1 VLENNSLSVF
11 LQIVIGGLLQGGVFA
26 VVALGYSVV
35 FRVTNVVNLS
45 QGAFCVL
52 GAMGMYY
59 FEVIFGWP
67 PLPAAMAAATC
78 TTFFG
83 LLVGLSSF
91 VPAVLRLPNS
101 STLVLTAGLLTFLVG
116 VTLVVWGNQPYALPP
131 FSGGE
136 PLIVGSLRI
145 PTQGLWLAGVS
156 AAIIWGLWLLLH
168 KTTLGWALRACA
180 ENPAA
185 ARLMGINL
193 PRMMLLSFGLAA
205 LIGSVSGILVAP
217 LMSLQFDSGQFFT
230 ISGFIAVAIGGIG
243 SFAGAV
249 VGGLLLGISEQVA
262 AFYVSSLFANTLAL
276 LLLIFVLIMRPA
288 GLFPSGPQRRSD
300 VREDARVHRKLIRLP
315 DRRALPLAVVLVT
328 VLTVLPTLPLPP
340 GVLSTLVIS
349 LILFIAVLGL
359 DVLMGYAG
367 QISLGQAG
375 FMAIGGYTAGILC
388 TLYDWP
394 PLLGTLAALVLSLL
408 CALCLGLA
416 TGRLR
421 GLYLALATL
430 TFGLLID
437 SLAVNL
443 VSVTGGPSGLVG
455 IPAFAIWS
463 FEFST
468 PVQMYYLVLALV
480 VVLVGLLEGGMRS
493 GFGRD
498 LKAVR
503 TDQLAAAALGVNVG
517 RVKITAVCISA
528 ALASLSGSLYAFNFH
543 FLSPEM
549 VSTTRSFEMIAM
561 LVLGGEGT
569 LIGGLFGS
577 IFITMLPTLMQDLA
591 MLKTAAEGAL
601 LVATFLIMPEG
612 LFGRL
617 TLLLDRF
624 PRHKS
629 TIEPVRASQ

>member
-1 VLENNSLSVF
+1 LSSF
-11 LQIVIGGLLQGGVFA
+11 FQIVIGGVLQGGVFT
-26 VVALGYSVV
+26 VVALGFSLV
-35 FRVTNVVNLS
+35 FRVTSVVNLS

-52 GAMGMYY
+52 GAMAMYY

-67 PLPAAMAAATC
+67 TLPAAVAAVAC
-78 TTFFG
+78 VTFFS

-101 STLVLTAGLLTFLVG
+101 SALVLTAGLLTFFIG
-116 VTLVVWGNQPYALPP
+116 VTLVVWGNQPYALAP
-131 FSGGE
+131 FSGGA
-136 PLIVGSLRI
+136 PLIIGSLRI
-145 PTQGLWLAGVS
+145 PTQALWLAGVS
-156 AAIIWGLWLLLH
+156 AAIIWGLWLLLQ
-168 KTTLGWALRACA
+168 KTTLGRALRACA

-193 PRMMLLSFGLAA
+193 PHMILLSFGLAA
-205 LIGSVSGILVAP
+205 LIGSASGILVAP

-230 ISGFIAVAIGGIG
+230 ISGFIAVAIGGMG
-243 SFAGAV
+243 SFAGSIA
-249 VGGLLLGISEQVA
+249 GGLLLGIAEQFA

-276 LLLIFVLIMRPA
+276 LLLIAVLILRPA

-300 VREDARVHRKLIRLP
+300 VREEVRVNRRLVRLP
-315 DRRALPLAVVLVT
+315 DRRALMLAIVLVAI
-328 VLTVLPTLPLPP
+328 LAALPGLPLPG

-367 QISLGQAG
+367 QVSLGQAG
-375 FMAIGGYTAGILC
+375 FMALGGYTAAILS
-388 TLYDWP
+388 TSYGWP
-394 PLLGTLAALVLSLL
+394 PLLGTFAALVLNLL
-408 CALCLGLA
+408 CALCLALA
-416 TGRLR
+416 TRRLR

-430 TFGLLID
+430 AFGLLID
-437 SLAVNL
+437 SLALNL
-443 VSVTGGPSGLVG
+443 IDITGGPSGLVG
-455 IPAFAIWS
+455 IPAFGVGG

-468 PVQMYYLVLALV
+468 SVRMYYLVLALA

-493 GFGRD
+493 GFGRV

-503 TDQLAAAALGVNVG
+503 TDQLAAAALGFNVD

-561 LVLGGEGT
+561 LVLGGEST
-569 LIGGLFGS
+569 LIGSLFGS
-577 IFITMLPTLMQDLA
+577 IFITILPTMMQDLA

-601 LVATFLIMPEG
+601 LVITFLIMPEG

-617 TLLLDRF
+617 ALLSNRF
-624 PRHKS
+624 PRHKVV
-629 TIEPVRASQ
+629 IMPAKANQ